1 MKFFGSIPS
10 VVMMSL
16 VLLASAQRSSNN
28 LHRDLGKQKLVYV
41 KLIIF
46 QILKPSNVLRYINK
60 WLGDTRKKYLIK
72 NFIRYNLTLPIQT
85 VIQIHSKCNNLAMRS

>member
-28 LHRDLGKQKLVYV
+28 LHRDLGKQKKTSLRQINYFSDIKTFKCFKVH
-41 KLIIF
+41 KQMARRHTQKIF
-46 QILKPSNVLRYINK
+46 N
-60 WLGDTRKKYLIK
+60 
-72 NFIRYNLTLPIQT
+72 
-85 VIQIHSKCNNLAMRS
+85 